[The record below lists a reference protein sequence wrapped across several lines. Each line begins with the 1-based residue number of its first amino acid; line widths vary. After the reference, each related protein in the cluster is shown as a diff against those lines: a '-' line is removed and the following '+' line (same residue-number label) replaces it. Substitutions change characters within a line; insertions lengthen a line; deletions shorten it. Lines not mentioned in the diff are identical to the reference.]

1 MSNDLYTSTYNPDV
15 LSCIANLSND
25 EVFTPPEVAN
35 AMLDLLPQE
44 LFHDPNTTFLDPACK
59 SGVFLREIAKR
70 LLVGLEDQIPDLQQR
85 VDHIFHQQLF
95 GIAITELTSLLSRRS
110 VYCSKYPNSKYSVS
124 CFADVQ
130 GNIRYKNTQHV
141 WKDGKCVFC
150 GASEKEYGDAV
161 RHGLETHAYEFIHTT
176 RPEDIFK
183 MKFDVIIGNP
193 PYQLSVNES
202 GKGLGA
208 IPLYQKFVEQAKKL
222 KPRYLCM
229 IIPSRWF
236 AGGVGLN
243 IFRQEM
249 LSDTRLHYIIDYIN
263 STDCFPGVDI
273 NGGICY
279 FLWDRDYEGLC
290 NYTNVCNGTKS
301 TQDRCLNEHTIFIRR
316 NEALS
321 IVNKVLSKNEKMISD
336 GGCSPQTPYGFL
348 STFIGN
354 KVREREDDCEIL
366 SSKGW
371 MFVPKNKV
379 QKNADTIDMYK
390 PMFSKLSSEH
400 AGNPDKSGKYRVLS
414 RMELLTPG
422 QICTQSYLIAC
433 PSYKKEYAKNAYN
446 YLQTKFVRFLILQT
460 LVGMNISISNFVF
473 VPWADFS
480 KPWTDEELYVRYGL
494 TDEEISFIES
504 MIKPMELEE

>member
-44 LFHDPNTTFLDPACK
+44 LFRDTNTKFLDPACK